1 MNRLFERGEGNPLYT
16 EELLAA
22 GTDGRGAAP
31 QSLRDAFIA
40 RIEQLSADAQRIAR
54 VVSVGRVLDERQ
66 LVEVTGLSVDA
77 IQVALHEAVAEH
89 VLIAC
94 DDTGFGFRHALLREA
109 LHDDLLPGER
119 SELHLALAHQLEHDC
134 GIDDEQEL
142 ERRTAIAGHY
152 AAAGDQPAALRSTI
166 AAAVAAQ
173 RVFAF
178 GEAADLADRALELW
192 PRVADPERV
201 AEVDHVDLL
210 RIGSRAHGDA
220 GNRPRAESLLREA
233 LRELGPSTDPALYAY
248 LLARAC
254 RERSGCSTRAPRR
267 SRRPS
272 GRWRSCPPTRPRAYR
287 PLILAWLARMRFLRG
302 NFQDAITDAERAL
315 EAAVAAGDRLA
326 ESELLNTLGM
336 ATLADP
342 AARRGGRA
350 AAPCDRDRLRGR
362 GLRPDRDR
370 VHEPR
375 RHARGAW
382 PQPRGAGGDAHECMQ
397 RLPRRY
403 ARRADWVA
411 LTIAEQAFD
420 VGDWPMSREHLERAS
435 ARTCGTVAIFR
446 ALREAELALGVGDED
461 LTERLLDDLADGI
474 ARASEPQWIGGYG
487 ALRVE
492 LHIRRGELDDARRYA
507 EEGLGRIE
515 LCTDDVIRIARLSA
529 AAVAAEAER
538 AQRARD
544 LHDTAGRRDALAR
557 ARIHMD
563 RLQAAVESGG
573 AVEQAR
579 LTQAKAEMA
588 IARGRGSAREWQRAV
603 AAWHAIDR
611 PYRAAQ
617 ARWHQAQCE
626 VAAGNRDDAAET
638 AAAALTE
645 AERLGSGWL
654 AGEVRALIGASAAR
668 VRRARSR
675 AEQRRQ
681 WCRRVRRPVRADPAR
696 APGAGAGRAGGDQP
710 PDRPGAVHGREDGV
724 GACQPDPL
732 QARRPGPHR
741 GGRSGAPTAPDL
753 SRGVAC
759 GGVRRRIDCRADD
772 THTGRVGTARA
783 HDHGLAVP
791 RRAVGRHAT
800 RRRAPTTRRSPT
812 RSRRSSR

>member
-1 MNRLFERGEGNPLYT
+1 M
-16 EELLAA
+16 
-22 GTDGRGAAP
+22 
-31 QSLRDAFIA
+31 
-40 RIEQLSADAQRIAR
+40 
-54 VVSVGRVLDERQ
+54 
-66 LVEVTGLSVDA
+66 
-77 IQVALHEAVAEH
+77 ALHEAVAEH

-178 GEAADLADRALELW
+178 GEAADLSDRALELW

-201 AEVDHVDLL
+201 AEVDHVTLL

-220 GNRPRAESLLREA
+220 GDRPRAESLLREA

-248 LLARAC
+248 LLARLSRTIWLLNQPAEAVAAA
-254 RERSGCSTRAPRR
+254 ERALAILPADETAG
-267 SRRPS
+267 
-272 GRWRSCPPTRPRAYR
+272 YR

-336 ATLADP
+336 ARSQTQQLDEGVALLRRAIETASEAEDYDRIAIAYTNLADTL
-342 AARRGGRA
+342 GVHGRSREA
-350 AAPCDRDRLRGR
+350 LAVMD
-362 GLRPDRDR
+362 
-370 VHEPR
+370 
-375 RHARGAW
+375 
-382 PQPRGAGGDAHECMQ
+382 ECMQ

-435 ARTCGTVAIFR
+435 ARTRGTVAIFR

-487 ALRVE
+487 ALRVD

-529 AAVAAEAER
+529 AAVAVEAER

-654 AGEVRALIGASAAR
+654 AGEVRALIGRARLGSAA
-668 VRRARSR
+668 
-675 AEQRRQ
+675 
-681 WCRRVRRPVRADPAR
+681 
-696 APGAGAGRAGGDQP
+696 
-710 PDRPGAVHGREDGV
+710 HGREQSNGD
-724 GACQPDPL
+724 
-732 QARRPGPHR
+732 
-741 GGRSGAPTAPDL
+741 SGAGESDDPFGLTPRERQVLALVAQGATNRQIGQALYMAEKTASVHVSRIL
-753 SRGVAC
+753 SKLDVQGRTEAAAVAH
-759 GGVRRRIDCRADD
+759 RLHL
-772 THTGRVGTARA
+772 T
-783 HDHGLAVP
+783 
-791 RRAVGRHAT
+791 
-800 RRRAPTTRRSPT
+800 
-812 RSRRSSR
+812 